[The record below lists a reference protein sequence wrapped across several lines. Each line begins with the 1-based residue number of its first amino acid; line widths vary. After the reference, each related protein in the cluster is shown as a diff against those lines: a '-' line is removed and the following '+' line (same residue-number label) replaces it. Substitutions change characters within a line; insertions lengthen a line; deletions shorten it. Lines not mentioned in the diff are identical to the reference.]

1 MPREQIRQVA
11 PPAAST
17 TTWAWPGDSDCGLW
31 AWAMDWWIDPQLSLS
46 RELELETARRAI
58 PRLHRH
64 ELEARLDSALVHAI
78 TFDHLL
84 RQALAR
90 VMELEAKEALAAPP
104 LERHQEWARDL
115 LAELRPG
122 S

>member
-17 TTWAWPGDSDCGLW
+17 TTWAWPGCSDWGLW

-64 ELEARLDSALVHAI
+64 ELEARLDSALVNCV

-90 VMELEAKEALAAPP
+90 VMELEAREAINQPPSDRHHAWAAEVMAG
-104 LERHQEWARDL
+104 LG
-115 LAELRPG
+115 LRG
-122 S
+122 